1 MQPETIRLI
10 GVDPGLRRTGY
21 GVIETDGY
29 RHRYQASGQ
38 ICPAQGPIPER
49 LGELFRQLSEVLEV
63 YAPDCAVVEASF
75 VSANAGTAL
84 KLGQARGAL
93 ISACV
98 VREVEVFEYSPRSM
112 KQAVT
117 GRGGATK
124 EQVQFMVQ
132 RLLGLAES
140 PQADEADALGLA
152 LCHAHSRLLTP
163 QECST

>member
-1 MQPETIRLI
+1 MTRII
-10 GVDPGLRRTGY
+10 GLDPGLRRTGY
-21 GVIETDGY
+21 GVIETDGT
-29 RHRYQASGQ
+29 RHHYQGSGQ
-38 ICPAQGPIPER
+38 ICPEQGPIPQR
-49 LGELFRQLSEVLEV
+49 LGALFRQLSEVLE
-63 YAPDCAVVEASF
+63 ATTPDCAAVEASF
-75 VSANAGTAL
+75 VAANAGTAL

-98 VREVEVFEYSPRSM
+98 VHEVEVFEYSPRSM
-112 KQAVT
+112 KQAIT

-152 LCHAHSRLLTP
+152 LCHAHSRPLVAAGVAT
-163 QECST
+163 

>member
-1 MQPETIRLI
+1 MTRII

-29 RHRYQASGQ
+29 RHRYEASGQ
-38 ICPAQGPIPER
+38 ICPAQGPVPQR

-63 YAPDCAVVEASF
+63 YTPDCAAIEASF
-75 VSANAGTAL
+75 VAANAGTAL

-98 VREVEVFEYSPRSM
+98 VSEIEVFEYSPRSM
-112 KQAVT
+112 KQAIT
-117 GRGGATK
+117 GHGGATK

-152 LCHAHSRLLTP
+152 LCHAHSRLLAPEGVAT
-163 QECST
+163 

>member
-1 MQPETIRLI
+1 MTRII

-38 ICPAQGPIPER
+38 ICPAQGPVPQR

-63 YAPDCAVVEASF
+63 YTPDCAAIEASF
-75 VSANAGTAL
+75 VAANAGTAL

-98 VREVEVFEYSPRSM
+98 VSEIEVFEYSPRSM
-112 KQAVT
+112 KQAIT
-117 GRGGATK
+117 GHGGATK

-163 QECST
+163 EGVAT

>member
-1 MQPETIRLI
+1 MTRII

-29 RHRYQASGQ
+29 RHRYEASGQ
-38 ICPAQGPIPER
+38 ICPAQGPVPQR

-63 YAPDCAVVEASF
+63 YTPDCAAIEASF
-75 VSANAGTAL
+75 VAANAGTAL

-98 VREVEVFEYSPRSM
+98 VSEIEVFEYSPRSM
-112 KQAVT
+112 KQAIT
-117 GRGGATK
+117 GHGGATK

-152 LCHAHSRLLTP
+152 LCHAHTWSPTP
-163 QECST
+163 EGVAT

>member
-1 MQPETIRLI
+1 MTRII

-29 RHRYQASGQ
+29 RHRYEASGQ
-38 ICPAQGPIPER
+38 ICPAQGPVPQR

-63 YAPDCAVVEASF
+63 YTPDCAAVEASF
-75 VSANAGTAL
+75 VAANAGTAL

-98 VREVEVFEYSPRSM
+98 VSEIEVFEYSPRSM
-112 KQAVT
+112 KQAIT
-117 GRGGATK
+117 GHGGATK
-124 EQVQFMVQ
+124 EQIQFMVQ

-163 QECST
+163 EGVAT

>member
-1 MQPETIRLI
+1 MIRVI
-10 GVDPGLRRTGY
+10 GVDPGLRCTGY

-29 RHRYQASGQ
+29 RHRYLGSDQ
-38 ICPAQGPIPER
+38 ICPGSGPIPQR
-49 LGELFRQLSEVLEV
+49 LGILFHQLSEALEV
-63 YAPDCAVVEASF
+63 YAPDCAAVETSF

-98 VREVEVFEYSPRSM
+98 MRQVEVFEYAPRSM
-112 KQAVT
+112 KQAIT

-132 RLLGLAES
+132 RLLNLAES

-152 LCHAHSRLLTP
+152 LCHAHSRGPMT
-163 QECST
+163 EGCAT

>member
-1 MQPETIRLI
+1 MRRII

-38 ICPAQGPIPER
+38 ICPTQGPIPRR
-49 LGELFRQLSEVLEV
+49 LGELFRQLSEVLEA
-63 YAPDCAVVEASF
+63 YAPDCAAVEASF
-75 VSANAGTAL
+75 VAANAGTAL

-98 VREVEVFEYSPRSM
+98 VSEIEVFEYSPRSM
-112 KQAVT
+112 KQAIT
-117 GRGGATK
+117 GHGGAAK

-152 LCHAHSRLLTP
+152 LCHAHSRLPTP
-163 QECST
+163 EGVAT

>member
-1 MQPETIRLI
+1 MIRVI

-29 RHRYQASGQ
+29 RHRYRDSGQ
-38 ICPAQGPIPER
+38 ICPGQGPIPQR
-49 LGELFRQLSEVLEV
+49 LGKLFQELDEVLEV
-63 YAPDCAVVEASF
+63 HAPDCAAVESSF
-75 VSANAGTAL
+75 VAANAGTAL

-98 VREVEVFEYSPRSM
+98 VRRVEVFEYSPRSM
-112 KQAVT
+112 KQAIT

-124 EQVQFMVQ
+124 EQVRFMVQ

-163 QECST
+163 EGLAT

>member
-1 MQPETIRLI
+1 MTRII

-29 RHRYQASGQ
+29 RHRYEASGQ
-38 ICPAQGPIPER
+38 ICPAQGPVPQR

-63 YAPDCAVVEASF
+63 YTPDCAAVEASF
-75 VSANAGTAL
+75 VAANAGTAL

-98 VREVEVFEYSPRSM
+98 VSEIEVFEYSPRSM
-112 KQAVT
+112 KQAIT
-117 GRGGATK
+117 GHGGATK

-152 LCHAHSRLLTP
+152 LCHAHTRSPTP
-163 QECST
+163 EGVAT

>member
-1 MQPETIRLI
+1 MTRII

-38 ICPAQGPIPER
+38 ICPAQGPVPQR

-63 YAPDCAVVEASF
+63 YTPDCAAIEASF
-75 VSANAGTAL
+75 VAANAGTAL

-98 VREVEVFEYSPRSM
+98 VSEIEVFEYSPRSM
-112 KQAVT
+112 KQAIT
-117 GRGGATK
+117 GHGGATK

-152 LCHAHSRLLTP
+152 LCHAHSRSPTP
-163 QECST
+163 EEIAT

>member
-1 MQPETIRLI
+1 MTRII

-29 RHRYQASGQ
+29 RHRYEASGQ
-38 ICPAQGPIPER
+38 ICPAQGPVPQR

-63 YAPDCAVVEASF
+63 YTPDCAAVEASF
-75 VSANAGTAL
+75 VAANAGTAL

-98 VREVEVFEYSPRSM
+98 VSEIEVFEYSPRSM
-112 KQAVT
+112 KQAIT
-117 GRGGATK
+117 GHGGATK

-163 QECST
+163 EGVAT

>member
-1 MQPETIRLI
+1 MRPEMTRVI

-38 ICPAQGPIPER
+38 ICPPQGPIPER
-49 LGELFRQLSEVLEV
+49 LGELFLQLSEVLEA
-63 YAPDCAVVEASF
+63 YAPDCAAIEASF
-75 VSANAGTAL
+75 VAANAGTAL

-98 VREVEVFEYSPRSM
+98 VREIEVFEYSPRSM
-112 KQAVT
+112 KQAIT
-117 GRGGATK
+117 GQGGATK

-132 RLLGLAES
+132 RLLGLSES

-152 LCHAHSRLLTP
+152 LCHAHSRPATA
-163 QECST
+163 ERVAT

>member
-1 MQPETIRLI
+1 MTRVI
-10 GVDPGLRRTGY
+10 GLDPGLRRTGY

-29 RHRYQASGQ
+29 RHLYQDSGQ

-49 LGELFRQLSEVLEV
+49 LGELFVRLSEVLE
-63 YAPDCAVVEASF
+63 AHTPDCAAIEASF
-75 VSANAGTAL
+75 VAANAGTAL

-98 VREVEVFEYSPRSM
+98 VREIEVFEYSPRSM
-112 KQAVT
+112 KQAIT
-117 GRGGATK
+117 GQGGATK

-132 RLLGLAES
+132 RLLGLSET

-152 LCHAHSRLLTP
+152 LCHAHSRLLIPEKLAT
-163 QECST
+163 

>member
-1 MQPETIRLI
+1 MRRII

-38 ICPAQGPIPER
+38 ICPAQGPVPQR
-49 LGELFRQLSEVLEV
+49 LGELFRQLSEVLEA
-63 YAPDCAVVEASF
+63 YAPDCAAVEASF
-75 VSANAGTAL
+75 IAANAGTAL

-98 VREVEVFEYSPRSM
+98 VSEIEVFEYSPRSM

-117 GRGGATK
+117 GHGGATK

-152 LCHAHSRLLTP
+152 LCHAHSGLPTA
-163 QECST
+163 EGVAT

>member
-1 MQPETIRLI
+1 MIRVI
-10 GVDPGLRRTGY
+10 GLDPGLRNTGY

-29 RHRYQASGQ
+29 RHRYRASGR
-38 ICPAQGPIPER
+38 IRPAQGPIPGR
-49 LGELFRQLSEVLEV
+49 LGELFLQLSEVLEI
-63 YAPDCAVVEASF
+63 YAPDCAAVEASF
-75 VSANAGTAL
+75 VAVNAGTAL

-98 VREVEVFEYSPRSM
+98 VRQIEVFEYSPRSM

-152 LCHAHSRLLTP
+152 LCHAHSRLPTP
-163 QECST
+163 QGCAT

>member
-1 MQPETIRLI
+1 MRTEPTRVI
-10 GVDPGLRRTGY
+10 GLDPGLRRTGY

-38 ICPAQGPIPER
+38 ICPVQGPIPQR
-49 LGELFRQLSEVLEV
+49 LGELFRQLSDVLET
-63 YAPDCAVVEASF
+63 YMPDCAAVEASF
-75 VSANAGTAL
+75 VAANAGTAL

-112 KQAVT
+112 KQTIT
-117 GRGGATK
+117 GRGGAAK

-132 RLLGLAES
+132 RLLGLSES

-152 LCHAHSRLLTP
+152 LCHAHSRLLMP
-163 QECST
+163 QECVT

>member
-1 MQPETIRLI
+1 MRPEMTRVI

-38 ICPAQGPIPER
+38 ICPPQGPIPER
-49 LGELFRQLSEVLEV
+49 LGELFLQLSEVLET
-63 YAPDCAVVEASF
+63 YTPDCAVIEASF
-75 VSANAGTAL
+75 VAANAGTAL

-98 VREVEVFEYSPRSM
+98 IREIEVFEYSPRSM
-112 KQAVT
+112 KQAIT
-117 GRGGATK
+117 GQGGATK

-132 RLLGLAES
+132 RLLGLSES

-152 LCHAHSRLLTP
+152 LCHAHTHLPTA
-163 QECST
+163 QECAT

>member
-1 MQPETIRLI
+1 MRRII

-38 ICPAQGPIPER
+38 ICPAQGPVPQR
-49 LGELFRQLSEVLEV
+49 LGELFRQLSEVLEA
-63 YAPDCAVVEASF
+63 YAPDCAAVEASF
-75 VSANAGTAL
+75 VAANAGTAL

-98 VREVEVFEYSPRSM
+98 VSEIEVFEYSPRSM

-117 GRGGATK
+117 GHGGATK

-152 LCHAHSRLLTP
+152 LCHAHSGLPTA
-163 QECST
+163 EGVAT

>member
-1 MQPETIRLI
+1 MTRII
-10 GVDPGLRRTGY
+10 GLDPGLRRTGY

-29 RHRYQASGQ
+29 RHRYQDSGQ

-49 LGELFRQLSEVLEV
+49 LGELSVRLSEVLEV
-63 YAPDCAVVEASF
+63 HAPDCAAIEASF
-75 VSANAGTAL
+75 VAANAGTAL

-98 VREVEVFEYSPRSM
+98 VRGIEVFEYSPRSM
-112 KQAVT
+112 KQAIT
-117 GRGGATK
+117 GQGGATK

-132 RLLGLAES
+132 RLLGLPES

-152 LCHAHSRLLTP
+152 LCHAHSHRPVLEKLPT
-163 QECST
+163 